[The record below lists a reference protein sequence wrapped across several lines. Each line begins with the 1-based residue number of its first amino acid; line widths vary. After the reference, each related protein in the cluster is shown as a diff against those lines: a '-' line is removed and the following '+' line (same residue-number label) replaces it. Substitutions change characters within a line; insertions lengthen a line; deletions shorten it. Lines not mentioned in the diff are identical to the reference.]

1 MKNIFLVT
9 LVSLFI
15 FSCGGKKEKVIDS
28 DVVADN
34 YSIAIDAV
42 YEKNDS
48 LLFIYAQDGSLKFE
62 KVKGMAVKGS
72 PLIQRLVFNFPA
84 GDKVENVGITMSQ
97 NKDQKTLVVKAI
109 TIKNNDKEIIGSKDN
124 YLTYF
129 QADEG
134 FTWNVKETRYDLN
147 HDKKYPPSL
156 MGSEALKT
164 ALSK

>member
-1 MKNIFLVT
+1 MKKILLVT
-9 LVSLFI
+9 LVTLLM
-15 FSCGGKKEKVIDS
+15 FSCGGKKEKEVEN
-28 DVVADN
+28 DVVVDN

-48 LLFIYAQDGSLKFE
+48 LLFIYAQGGSLKFE

-72 PLIQRLVFNFPA
+72 PLVQRLVFNFPA
-84 GDKVENVGITMSQ
+84 GDKVENVGVTMSQ

-109 TIKNNDKEIIGSKDN
+109 TIKNNNKEIIGTKDN

-134 FTWNVKETRYDLN
+134 FSWDVKETRYNLN

-156 MGSEALKT
+156 MGSEVLKD